1 MYNFCKFAAYNEMHT
16 RMNNNLFRKEVAL
29 HAIMYILEKMGGSCD
44 MHKISKTLY
53 FADQSHLSKYGRSIT
68 GDRYIAMTYGPVP
81 SQVDDMF
88 KAVRGD
94 SYFSSTE
101 DAKFL
106 ATYFGFKNR
115 FIVEQYKS
123 PDMDFLSES
132 DVETLD
138 EAIAFCRD
146 KNFEELTR
154 VSHGLAWNN
163 TKENRTISTKDI
175 LREAGDDEE
184 YACYIESK
192 IEVEANCFS

>member
-1 MYNFCKFAAYNEMHT
+1 MSKS
-16 RMNNNLFRKEVAL
+16 LFRKEVAL

-101 DAKFL
+101 DAKYL
-106 ATYFGFKNR
+106 ATYFGFRNR
-115 FIVEQYKS
+115 FIIEQYK
-123 PDMDFLSES
+123 PADMDYLSES
-132 DVETLD
+132 DVEVLD

-154 VSHGLAWNN
+154 ASHGLAWNN

-175 LREAGDDEE
+175 LREVGDDEE
-184 YACYIESK
+184 YASYIEGK
-192 IEVEANCFS
+192 MEVEANCFS